1 MLLCDINPYL
11 RYAQNIVFTPVG
23 RKVCPGDS
31 RIFYVISGTGTL
43 TVHGGSHP
51 LASGTFALI
60 NSGDLYQLQPGA
72 PLNMI
77 VFNFDYSFERSNI
90 VNFIPPNPVSGDEP
104 VGEVY
109 REHIDDCAA
118 LNEPLVLNDM
128 NLIEGELKNILD
140 VCESQEMYYREKAS
154 SLFKTVLITIARTKI
169 ISNNRAGRTALQL
182 IRYLQEH
189 YNEDLTSEMI
199 AEQFNYHAYHIN
211 RLMRNATGTTV
222 HKYLINYRIT
232 AAKNLLTCT
241 ELSVQEIAFK
251 VGFESTAYFSNSF
264 KKMIG
269 CSPNEFRKLQRQSF

>member
-1 MLLCDINPYL
+1 
-11 RYAQNIVFTPVG
+11 
-23 RKVCPGDS
+23 
-31 RIFYVISGTGTL
+31 
-43 TVHGGSHP
+43 
-51 LASGTFALI
+51 
-60 NSGDLYQLQPGA
+60 
-72 PLNMI
+72 MI

-90 VNFIPPNPVSGDEP
+90 VNFIPPIPVSGGESA
-104 VGEVY
+104 GEVY
-109 REHIDDCAA
+109 RDHIDDCAA
-118 LNEPLVLNDM
+118 LNEPLVLSDM
-128 NLIEGELKNILD
+128 NFIEGELKTILD
-140 VCESQEMYYREKAS
+140 VYESQEVYYREKAS
-154 SLFKTVLITIARTKI
+154 SLFKTVLITIAKTKMV
-169 ISNNRAGRTALQL
+169 SNNRAGRTALQL

-189 YNEDLTSEMI
+189 YNENLTSEMI

-269 CSPNEFRKLQRQSF
+269 CSPNEFRRLQR